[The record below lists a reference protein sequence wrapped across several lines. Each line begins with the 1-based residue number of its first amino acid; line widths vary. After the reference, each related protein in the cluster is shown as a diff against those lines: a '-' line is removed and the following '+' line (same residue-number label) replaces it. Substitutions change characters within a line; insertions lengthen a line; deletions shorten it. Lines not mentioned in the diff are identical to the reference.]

1 LPNPFGAVVPI
12 WRTDPENTITRMSA
26 IARSLR
32 ISSLPASLETI
43 RRQFIQQTEQMR
55 EHGILELDDET

>member
-1 LPNPFGAVVPI
+1 
-12 WRTDPENTITRMSA
+12 MSA

-43 RRQFIQQTEQMR
+43 RRQFIQQAEQMR